1 MNINIK
7 KINNQDIKNN
17 NTNKFNYKLFISII
31 AFIFLTI
38 SLVRFPYIGEFTD
51 AITFSFFFGWSKY
64 IIYIYLLTLIILYW
78 SKKIK
83 KPLYSKRAFLILFI
97 SSFLLSCLLSSIQKF
112 MIQDNTNNYGQFFLI
127 YLNQWK
133 DFIFTSDNQISYVSF
148 IDNKIYIDGGFFGSS
163 INTISNIIIMIIS
176 IIGIFILYLLIFA
189 KQRNIIFSFLRKKIK
204 NNKDIMNFENEI
216 KIDTKINDHDNKT
229 IIDNAYLDSI
239 LNDQKN
245 KYLSLKENSDIL
257 NFDSHLISDNVLK
270 FFKNNQIDFA
280 KFNKED
286 NDKLLSL
293 IFLID
298 SDNYQKFRE
307 LLPTFKFSISNMTY
321 NTRYENNELHIE
333 FNKLKEINNILLQRV
348 LISKVVNPF
357 DISFFTSSNIPTY
370 LNLRK
375 NSLIGVFDCK
385 DKNIINLINNIIAS
399 ISWNYKTSQ
408 VKIYYLSIKN
418 INLNIFKSP
427 NFCDT
432 EIFTTKDIISFLTKI
447 NKDMITMLNLFKK
460 NNVNDI
466 YSYNSISKTQ
476 KENIV
481 ILINDFNQ
489 ILDINPNILSLI
501 NDINKFSHLCGITII
516 TFDKSINALSY
527 NNLSYKISLLFKSSL
542 EVSKKIMNN
551 IDATNLNIMNNAF
564 LHNSANNKSLEVFIP
579 NIQENEIEIIV
590 NQLKEC
596 YKNKKI

>member
-31 AFIFLTI
+31 AFIFLII

-527 NNLSYKISLLFKSSL
+527 NNLSYKISLLFKSTL

>member
-51 AITFSFFFGWSKY
+51 AITFSFLFGWSKY

-204 NNKDIMNFENEI
+204 NNKSIMNFENEI

>member
-204 NNKDIMNFENEI
+204 NNKSIMNFENEI

>member
-1 MNINIK
+1 M
-7 KINNQDIKNN
+7 
-17 NTNKFNYKLFISII
+17 
-31 AFIFLTI
+31 
-38 SLVRFPYIGEFTD
+38 
-51 AITFSFFFGWSKY
+51 
-64 IIYIYLLTLIILYW
+64 
-78 SKKIK
+78 
-83 KPLYSKRAFLILFI
+83 
-97 SSFLLSCLLSSIQKF
+97 
-112 MIQDNTNNYGQFFLI
+112 
-127 YLNQWK
+127 
-133 DFIFTSDNQISYVSF
+133 
-148 IDNKIYIDGGFFGSS
+148 
-163 INTISNIIIMIIS
+163 
-176 IIGIFILYLLIFA
+176 
-189 KQRNIIFSFLRKKIK
+189 
-204 NNKDIMNFENEI
+204 
-216 KIDTKINDHDNKT
+216 
-229 IIDNAYLDSI
+229 
-239 LNDQKN
+239 
-245 KYLSLKENSDIL
+245 
-257 NFDSHLISDNVLK
+257 
-270 FFKNNQIDFA
+270 
-280 KFNKED
+280 
-286 NDKLLSL
+286 
-293 IFLID
+293 
-298 SDNYQKFRE
+298 
-307 LLPTFKFSISNMTY
+307 
-321 NTRYENNELHIE
+321 
-333 FNKLKEINNILLQRV
+333 
-348 LISKVVNPF
+348 
-357 DISFFTSSNIPTY
+357 
-370 LNLRK
+370 
-375 NSLIGVFDCK
+375 
-385 DKNIINLINNIIAS
+385 
-399 ISWNYKTSQ
+399 
-408 VKIYYLSIKN
+408 
-418 INLNIFKSP
+418 NIFKSP